1 MTSSFHDTRWT
12 LVSRS
17 RGSGTHASAAL
28 SELCEA
34 YYAPVVAFLRR
45 EGRAEDVAR
54 ELAHDFFARLLEGG
68 AMEGADPERGRFRSY
83 MLAAVKRFA
92 ADQRERAGALKRGG
106 GYEQVSLQSGGT
118 DTEPGLQVED
128 AKVMAPDEA
137 FDREW
142 AMTLLARAL
151 ARLEQV
157 LGAEGKADHFGV
169 LKPWLTT
176 GVDDQPQAVAAA
188 QLGISEAAVKVA
200 IHRLRQRF
208 REALRSEIAQTVSTP
223 EAIEEELESLRVA
236 LRKNA

>member
-12 LVSRS
+12 LVARS
-17 RGSGTHASAAL
+17 CGSDAAARGAL
-28 SELCEA
+28 SELCAA
-34 YYAPVVAFLRR
+34 YYGPVVVFLRR
-45 EGRAEDVAR
+45 DGREEDVAR

-83 MLAAVKRFA
+83 LLAAVKRFA

-106 GYEQVSLQSGGT
+106 GYEQVSLEGGGT
-118 DTEPGLQVED
+118 DTQPGLQVED
-128 AKVMAPDEA
+128 VKVMAPDEA

-151 ARLEQV
+151 ARLEQA
-157 LGAEGKADHFGV
+157 LGAEGKADHFAV

-176 GVDDQPQAVAAA
+176 GLDDQPQAAAAA

-208 REALRSEIAQTVSTP
+208 REAVRGEIAQTVSAP
-223 EAIEEELESLRVA
+223 EVVEEELEA
-236 LRKNA
+236 LRAALRRR

>member
-12 LVSRS
+12 LVARS
-17 RGSGTHASAAL
+17 CGSDAAAQGAL
-28 SELCEA
+28 SELYAA
-34 YYAPVVAFLRR
+34 YYAPVVVFLRR
-45 EGRAEDVAR
+45 DGREEDVAR

-83 MLAAVKRFA
+83 LLAAVKRFA

-106 GYEQVSLQSGGT
+106 GCEHVSLQSGRT

-128 AKVMAPDEA
+128 AQVMAPNAA

-142 AMTLLARAL
+142 AVTLLARAL
-151 ARLEQV
+151 VSLERT
-157 LGAEGKADHFGV
+157 LGEEGKAEHFAV

-176 GVDDQPQAVAAA
+176 GLDDQSQAAAAA

-208 REALRSEIAQTVSTP
+208 REAVRGEIAQTVSNP
-223 EAIEEELESLRVA
+223 EVVEEELEA
-236 LRKNA
+236 LRAALRRR

>member
-12 LVSRS
+12 LVARS
-17 RGSGTHASAAL
+17 CGSDAAARGAL
-28 SELCEA
+28 SELCAA
-34 YYAPVVAFLRR
+34 YYAPVVVFLRR
-45 EGRAEDVAR
+45 DGREEDLAR

-83 MLAAVKRFA
+83 LLAAVKRFA

-106 GYEQVSLQSGGT
+106 GCEQVSLQSGGT

-128 AKVMAPDEA
+128 VKTMAPDAA

-142 AMTLLARAL
+142 AMTLLARSL
-151 ARLEQV
+151 ANLEQA
-157 LGAEGKADHFGV
+157 LGAEGKADHFAV

-176 GVDDQPQAVAAA
+176 GADDQPQATAAA

-208 REALRSEIAQTVSTP
+208 RETVRKEIAQTVSAP
-223 EAIEEELESLRVA
+223 AVIEEELESLRAA
-236 LRKNA
+236 LRTR

>member
-1 MTSSFHDTRWT
+1 MTSSFRDTRWT
-12 LVSRS
+12 LVALS
-17 RGSGTHASAAL
+17 RGSGVEARGAL
-28 SELCEA
+28 SELCAA
-34 YYAPVVAFLRR
+34 YYGPVVVFLRR
-45 EGRAEDVAR
+45 DGREEDVAR

-83 MLAAVKRFA
+83 LLAAVKRFA

-106 GYEQVSLQSGGT
+106 GYDQVSLQSGGT

-128 AKVMAPDEA
+128 AKAMAPDAA

-176 GVDDQPQAVAAA
+176 AGEDQPQAVAAV
-188 QLGISEAAVKVA
+188 QLGLSEAAVKVA

-208 REALRSEIAQTVSTP
+208 REAVRGEISQTVSAP
-223 EAIEEELESLRVA
+223 EAVEEELEA
-236 LRKNA
+236 LRAALRRR

>member
-17 RGSGTHASAAL
+17 RGSDMEGRAAL
-28 SELCEA
+28 SELCAA
-34 YYAPVVAFLRR
+34 YYAPVVVFLRR
-45 EGRAEDVAR
+45 DGREEDVAR
-54 ELAHDFFARLLEGG
+54 ELAHDFFARLLEGE

-83 MLAAVKRFA
+83 LLAAVKRFA

-118 DTEPGLQVED
+118 VTEPGLQVED
-128 AKVMAPDEA
+128 AQVMAPDAA

-142 AMTLLARAL
+142 AVTLLARAL
-151 ARLEQV
+151 VSLERT
-157 LGAEGKADHFGV
+157 LGEEGKAEHFAV

-176 GVDDQPQAVAAA
+176 GLDDQPQVAAAA

-208 REALRSEIAQTVSTP
+208 REAVRGEIAQTVSAP
-223 EAIEEELESLRVA
+223 EVVEEELEA
-236 LRKNA
+236 LRAALRRR

>member
-12 LVSRS
+12 LVARS
-17 RGSGTHASAAL
+17 RGSGAEGRGAL
-28 SELCEA
+28 SELCAA
-34 YYAPVVAFLRR
+34 YYGPVVVFLRR
-45 EGRAEDVAR
+45 DGREEDVAR

-83 MLAAVKRFA
+83 LLAAVKRFA

-128 AKVMAPDEA
+128 AQVMAPDAA

-142 AMTLLARAL
+142 AVTLLARAL
-151 ARLEQV
+151 VSLERT
-157 LGAEGKADHFGV
+157 LGEEGKAEHFAV

-176 GVDDQPQAVAAA
+176 GLDDQPQAAAAA

-208 REALRSEIAQTVSTP
+208 REAVRGEIAQTVSAP
-223 EAIEEELESLRVA
+223 EVVEEELEA
-236 LRKNA
+236 LRAALRRR

>member
-17 RGSGTHASAAL
+17 RGSDMEGRAAL
-28 SELCEA
+28 SELCAA
-34 YYAPVVAFLRR
+34 YYAPVVVFLRR
-45 EGRAEDVAR
+45 DGREEDVAR
-54 ELAHDFFARLLEGG
+54 ELAHDFFARLLEGE

-83 MLAAVKRFA
+83 LLAAVKRFA

-118 DTEPGLQVED
+118 VTEPGLQVED
-128 AKVMAPDEA
+128 AQVMAPDAA

-142 AMTLLARAL
+142 AVTLLARAL
-151 ARLEQV
+151 VSLERT
-157 LGAEGKADHFGV
+157 LGEEGKAEHFAV

-176 GVDDQPQAVAAA
+176 GLDDQSQAAAAA

-208 REALRSEIAQTVSTP
+208 REAVRGEIAQTVSNP
-223 EAIEEELESLRVA
+223 EVVEEELEA
-236 LRKNA
+236 LRAALRRR

>member
-12 LVSRS
+12 LVARS
-17 RGSGTHASAAL
+17 RGSDAAARGAL
-28 SELCEA
+28 SELCAA

-45 EGRAEDVAR
+45 EGREDDAAR

-68 AMEGADPERGRFRSY
+68 AIDGADRERGRFRSY
-83 MLAAVKRFA
+83 LLAAVKRFA

-106 GYEQVSLQSGGT
+106 GSEPVSLQSGGT

-128 AKVMAPDEA
+128 AQVMAPDAA

-151 ARLEQV
+151 ATLEQT
-157 LGAEGKADHFGV
+157 LTGEGKADHFGV
-169 LKPWLTT
+169 LKPWLTMA
-176 GVDDQPQAVAAA
+176 GEDQPQAVAAS

-208 REALRSEIAQTVSTP
+208 REAVRAEIAQTVPTP
-223 EAIEEELESLRVA
+223 EAVEEELAA
-236 LRKNA
+236 LRAALRNR